1 MTNQYTCSNK
11 IKPSLKTVYIPPPLL
26 LQLLTKN
33 TVVDKMSTLQT
44 KYKTKW
50 KNYIRRLFKPPVFPD
65 NITQHGISQ
74 NICQAVLQTNHQNS
88 TLCCLIE
95 KLTLHSVVY
104 LNNLFY
110 GLGNRLYQ
118 SALCGAISFEV
129 VIQELE
135 MLNVINIFSL
145 LVFHKNY
152 VSNFKQNISS
162 IVS

>member
-33 TVVDKMSTLQT
+33 TVVDKMSTLQ
-44 KYKTKW
+44 KIQNK
-50 KNYIRRLFKPPVFPD
+50 FFPD

-129 VIQELE
+129 VIQ
-135 MLNVINIFSL
+135 NKSL
-145 LVFHKNY
+145 KC
-152 VSNFKQNISS
+152 
-162 IVS
+162 